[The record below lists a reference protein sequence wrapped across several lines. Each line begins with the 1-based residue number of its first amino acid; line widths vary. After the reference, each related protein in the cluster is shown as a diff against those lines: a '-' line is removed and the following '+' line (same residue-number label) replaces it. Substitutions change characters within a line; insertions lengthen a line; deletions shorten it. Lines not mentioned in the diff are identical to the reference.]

1 MPINPNYNPID
12 DYDAFD
18 DVTLSDDC
26 GCAEIGLVTLK
37 NCDGDVIGLLTPND
51 AETYKNGIL
60 EIAPGLVKVFH
71 PTTGAYLGALTIE
84 EAQTYLTYLNSL

>member
-1 MPINPNYNPID
+1 MPINPNYNAIA
-12 DYDAFD
+12 DYDAFST
-18 DVTLSDDC
+18 VTLSDDC

-51 AETYKNGIL
+51 AETYKNGVL

-71 PTTGAYLGALTIE
+71 PVSGIYLGALPVADAE
-84 EAQTYLTYLNSL
+84 TYITFLNSL